1 MSVFLERTK
10 REFLTQN
17 FSIDK
22 PPRPLPQQLKN
33 NQRVVTIENNKK
45 WHTCLASGGH
55 NYNEYIF
62 DLLGVQP
69 RMLLTDRVSRR
80 HYLHSL
86 LPCLIAK

>member
-45 WHTCLASGGH
+45 MAYLSCERRTQLQRI
-55 NYNEYIF
+55 YI
-62 DLLGVQP
+62 
-69 RMLLTDRVSRR
+69 
-80 HYLHSL
+80 
-86 LPCLIAK
+86 